1 MAIPLPLRGLD
12 VSLVRITQQTLNAST
27 GALTDS
33 GTVGT
38 ITAVLD
44 GAGVRTRMV
53 TEEISAI
60 TSARENNVPVQ
71 VGTEIVLRE
80 ILDRRASV
88 LPTTGPVLAKLADTL
103 ASISG
108 SAFCKVEITR
118 GGNTWTYY
126 GLFSEYNEGPYVKG
140 KNTGEM
146 SFLPVDNGSQSPSYA

>member
-1 MAIPLPLRGLD
+1 
-12 VSLVRITQQTLNAST
+12 VSLVRITVQTVNAST

-33 GTVGT
+33 ATVGT
-38 ITAVLD
+38 ITSVLD
-44 GAGVRTRMV
+44 GAGIRTRLQ

-60 TSARENNVPVQ
+60 TSARENNVPIQ

-103 ASISG
+103 ASVGG
-108 SAFCKVEITR
+108 SPFCKVEITR

-126 GLFSEYNEGPYVKG
+126 GCFSGYNEGPYVKG

-146 SFLPVDNGSQSPSYA
+146 TFLPVDNGSQSPTYS